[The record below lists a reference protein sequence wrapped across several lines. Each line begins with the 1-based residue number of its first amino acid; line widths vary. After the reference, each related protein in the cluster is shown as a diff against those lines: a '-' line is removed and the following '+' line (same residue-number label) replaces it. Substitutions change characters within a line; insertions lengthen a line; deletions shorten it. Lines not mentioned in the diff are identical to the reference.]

1 MPNNATHP
9 PRPRTFTLFDMLMSI
24 ESGKFSLLM
33 YKLGQAKIALEKG
46 GDAENVGS
54 IQALLSF
61 VRDSVHSLPVSNMI
75 KEQAK
80 RLDARIS
87 KATLRVDLPDGVP
100 LTVEGGGSGE
110 SPC

>member
-1 MPNNATHP
+1 
-9 PRPRTFTLFDMLMSI
+9 MLMSI

-75 KEQAK
+75 K
-80 RLDARIS
+80 
-87 KATLRVDLPDGVP
+87 DGVP